1 MEESRLIPVG
11 KIARTHGVRGLVKIL
26 PYGESLALQGAGEK
40 VFLAGS
46 LKETPET
53 LTIVTAKSQGKMLL
67 VQFQDLT
74 NIDEA
79 KGIVGLEVL
88 LPEDRLPPTQDDEYY
103 HYQLIGL
110 EVVTK
115 QGDRIG
121 VLRGIIE
128 TGGND
133 VYSIDRN
140 GRELLVPA
148 VEGVIADVDLQQNR
162 MVIDPPEG
170 LMDDL

>member
-11 KIARTHGVRGLVKIL
+11 KIVRTHGIRGLVKIL

-53 LTIVTAKSQGKMLL
+53 LTIVSAKNQGKMLL

-74 NIDEA
+74 SVDEA
-79 KGIVGLEVL
+79 KGIVGREVL

-115 QGDRIG
+115 RGDRVG

>member
-11 KIARTHGVRGLVKIL
+11 KIARTHGIRGLVKIL

-40 VFLAGS
+40 VFLAVS

-53 LTIVTAKSQGKMLL
+53 LTIVSAKSQGKMLL

-74 NIDEA
+74 SIDEA

>member
-53 LTIVTAKSQGKMLL
+53 LTIVSAKNQGKILL

-74 NIDEA
+74 SVDEA
-79 KGIVGLEVL
+79 KGIVGREVL

-115 QGDRIG
+115 RGDRIG

-140 GRELLVPA
+140 GREFLVPA
-148 VEGVIADVDLQQNR
+148 IEGVIEDVDLQQNR

>member
-1 MEESRLIPVG
+1 
-11 KIARTHGVRGLVKIL
+11 VKIL

-53 LTIVTAKSQGKMLL
+53 LTIVSAKSQGKMLL

-79 KGIVGLEVL
+79 KGIVGMEVL

-115 QGDRIG
+115 RGDRIG

-140 GRELLVPA
+140 GREFLVPA
-148 VEGVIADVDLQQNR
+148 IEGVIEDVDLQQNR